1 MSELHFPW
9 LECAVLVP
17 LLGAIAVRRSRSE
30 FDASRRA
37 LFLYGLTL
45 VVAIGAWLD
54 FDLLHV
60 HEADD
65 LGHLPALLL
74 HRKLF
79 VLDQLS
85 APLLPLAALLYFLTA
100 ITQPRTKIH
109 GYTDAKNLVSEG
121 LLLATLCGKD
131 DWILI
136 ALTILSAIPVYLE
149 LRARNQATRVFVLY
163 TALFAA
169 LVIMGQAIVDWEGSS
184 QIHTL
189 WALVPLL
196 GAIFIR
202 SGIFPLHGWM
212 TDLFE
217 RASFGTA
224 LLHVAPLTG
233 AYLAVRLVMP
243 IAPDWVLR
251 GIGWVSLVT
260 AIYAGGMALVQ
271 RDGRRFF
278 CFLFLSH
285 SALVLVGLEAVTP
298 IGLTGAL
305 CVWLTVGMSL
315 GGLGLTLRALEAR
328 RGRLSLTSL
337 QGMYDHTPD
346 LAVSFLLTGLAS
358 VGFPG
363 MAGFVGAELL
373 VDGVVEAY
381 PLVGVTVVIAAALAG
396 IAIVKAYFFLFT
408 GPCHQ
413 SSIPL
418 HSRPRLRWSM
428 LILVALVLLGGVFP
442 QPGVK
447 SRFEAA
453 TELLHLRAERGL
465 RTLPDPTDENEHDSG
480 SHAPPFVAG

>member
-1 MSELHFPW
+1 
-9 LECAVLVP
+9 
-17 LLGAIAVRRSRSE
+17 
-30 FDASRRA
+30 
-37 LFLYGLTL
+37 
-45 VVAIGAWLD
+45 
-54 FDLLHV
+54 
-60 HEADD
+60 
-65 LGHLPALLL
+65 
-74 HRKLF
+74 
-79 VLDQLS
+79 
-85 APLLPLAALLYFLTA
+85 
-100 ITQPRTKIH
+100 
-109 GYTDAKNLVSEG
+109 
-121 LLLATLCGKD
+121 
-131 DWILI
+131 
-136 ALTILSAIPVYLE
+136 
-149 LRARNQATRVFVLY
+149 
-163 TALFAA
+163 
-169 LVIMGQAIVDWEGSS
+169 
-184 QIHTL
+184 
-189 WALVPLL
+189 
-196 GAIFIR
+196 
-202 SGIFPLHGWM
+202 
-212 TDLFE
+212 LFE